1 MSTKKLIKDGQV
13 AVIVS
18 PGYGA
23 GWSTWN
29 GEYGEKIIFD
39 PVLVQMILDGKS
51 SAKLEK
57 YAETVYPD
65 AYLGGLGKAKIEWVT
80 VGSKFKIDEH
90 DGYESI
96 VILDPD
102 YGYTA

>member
-1 MSTKKLIKDGQV
+1 MNTKKLIKDGQV

-29 GEYGEKIIFD
+29 NEYGEKIVFD
-39 PVLVQMILDGKS
+39 PALAQMILDGKS
-51 SAKLEK
+51 REELEK
-57 YAETVYPD
+57 YAKKVYPD
-65 AYLGGLGKAKIEWVT
+65 AYAGGLGKAEVEWVAA
-80 VGSKFKIDEH
+80 GSRFKIDEY

-96 VILDPD
+96 VILSPD